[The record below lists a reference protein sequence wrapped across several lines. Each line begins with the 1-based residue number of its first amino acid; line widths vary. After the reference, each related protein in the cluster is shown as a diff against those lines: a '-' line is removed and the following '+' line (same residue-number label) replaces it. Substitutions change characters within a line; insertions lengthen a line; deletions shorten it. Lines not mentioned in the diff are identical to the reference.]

1 MATAAEPPAT
11 GTNHAV
17 FGPVGRG
24 MPADH
29 LGHVH
34 LKVTDVDDAVAFYTD
49 VLGLDVTERV
59 DRYAFLSFGEHH
71 HDLALQGIG
80 AAETDDGVPAEP
92 RGPRVGLF
100 HSAWEVDSPAD
111 LRETAERLG
120 ERGVA
125 VSPVDNGISKAL
137 YFDDPDGNGVEVYLD
152 TREERD
158 IEQWNGR
165 NERFDPLSL

>member
-1 MATAAEPPAT
+1 MTAA
-11 GTNHAV
+11 GTNHAPLGRV
-17 FGPVGRG
+17 GPV

-34 LKVTDVDDAVAFYTD
+34 LKVTDVDRAVAFYRD
-49 VLGLDVTERV
+49 VLGLEVTERV
-59 DRYAFLSFGEHH
+59 DRYAFLSLGEHH

-80 AAETDDGVPAEP
+80 AEEVDDGVPAAP
-92 RGPRVGLF
+92 RGPRVGLY
-100 HSAWEVDSPAD
+100 HSAWEVDSAD
-111 LRETAERLG
+111 ELRATAERLA
-120 ERGVA
+120 EREVA
-125 VSPVDNGISKAL
+125 VSPVDNGVSKAL

-165 NERFDPLSL
+165 NERFDPFSL